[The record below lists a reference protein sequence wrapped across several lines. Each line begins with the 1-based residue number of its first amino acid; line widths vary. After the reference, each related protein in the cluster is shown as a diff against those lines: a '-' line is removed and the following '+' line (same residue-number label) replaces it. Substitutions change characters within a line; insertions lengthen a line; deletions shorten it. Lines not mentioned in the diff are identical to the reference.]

1 MPVTH
6 LARDGAA
13 RTSGMIE
20 LSHSFDA
27 NRFLAALDRDE
38 RAALIPQLQL
48 VHLKSG
54 QVLCEPGASLA
65 AVYLPVTTAISLQY
79 VSSGG
84 MTLEVAEIGSE
95 SIVCDDVIGGSGTM
109 PCRAVACRD
118 GFVYRLDRQAFA
130 AAFDASPV
138 IRHLVFVSV
147 RLLMAQ
153 VSQITFCSR
162 HHVLKHQLCRWF
174 MLAYDR
180 SRSIEIQVTHSML
193 AQMLGVRRETVTDAA
208 GEIQKLGLI
217 RQYRSSIVL
226 ADLQGLEKMSC
237 GCRAIVRD
245 EMKRILSS
253 DSGVPAAARV

>member
-1 MPVTH
+1 MTLQANDDV
-6 LARDGAA
+6 AA
-13 RTSGMIE
+13 PSGMIE

-27 NRFLAALDRDE
+27 NRFIAALARDE
-38 RAALIPQLQL
+38 RAALVAHLQL

-54 QVLCEPGASLA
+54 QVLCEPGEMLS
-65 AVYLPVTTAISLQY
+65 AVYLPVTTAVSLQY

-95 SIVCDDVIGGSGTM
+95 SIVCDDVIGGSGSM

-118 GFVYRLDRQAFA
+118 GFVYRLDRRVFA
-130 AAFDASPV
+130 RAFDASPV
-138 IRHLVFVSV
+138 IRHLVFVCV

-174 MLAYDR
+174 LLAYDR

-208 GEIQKLGLI
+208 GEVQKLGLI

-226 ADLQGLEKMSC
+226 ANLGGLEKMSC

-245 EMKRILSS
+245 EINRILSA
-253 DSGVPAAARV
+253 DSGVTTAARA

>member
-1 MPVTH
+1 MTH
-6 LARDGAA
+6 QANDAVA
-13 RTSGMIE
+13 HTSGMIE

-27 NRFLAALDRDE
+27 NRFLAALDREE
-38 RAALIPQLQL
+38 RATLIANLQL

-54 QVLCEPGASLA
+54 QVLCEPGEMLT

-95 SIVCDDVIGGSGTM
+95 SVVCDDVIGGSGRM

-118 GFVYRLDRQAFA
+118 GFVYRLDRGIFA
-130 AAFDASPV
+130 AAFDGSPV
-138 IRHLVFVSV
+138 IRHLVFVCV

-174 MLAYDR
+174 LLAYDR

-217 RQYRSSIVL
+217 RQYRSSIEL
-226 ADLQGLEKMSC
+226 ADLAGLEKMSC

-245 EMKRILSS
+245 EMKRILSA
-253 DSGVPAAARV
+253 DSSVTAAVRA

>member
-1 MPVTH
+1 MTH
-6 LARDGAA
+6 QANDAVA
-13 RTSGMIE
+13 HATGMIE

-27 NRFLAALDRDE
+27 NRFLAALDRDQ
-38 RAALIPQLQL
+38 RAMLIANLQL

-54 QVLCEPGASLA
+54 QVLCEPGEMLA

-79 VSSGG
+79 VSSAG
-84 MTLEVAEIGSE
+84 MTLEVAQIGSE
-95 SIVCDDVIGGSGTM
+95 SIVCDDVIGGSGRM
-109 PCRAVACRD
+109 PCRAIACRD
-118 GFVYRLDRQAFA
+118 GFVYRLDRRIFA
-130 AAFDASPV
+130 TAFDASPV

-174 MLAYDR
+174 LLAYDR

-217 RQYRSSIVL
+217 RQYRSSIEL
-226 ADLQGLEKMSC
+226 ADLGGLEKLSC

-245 EMKRILSS
+245 EMKRILAT
-253 DSGVPAAARV
+253 DSGVTAAARA

>member
-38 RAALIPQLQL
+38 RAALIPRLQL

>member
-1 MPVTH
+1 MTLYANDTVAHP
-6 LARDGAA
+6 G
-13 RTSGMIE
+13 GMIE

-27 NRFLAALDRDE
+27 NRFLAALDRDD
-38 RAALIPQLQL
+38 RATLVSNLQL

-54 QVLCEPGASLA
+54 QVLCEPGEMLA

-84 MTLEVAEIGSE
+84 MTLEVAEVGSE
-95 SIVCDDVIGGSGTM
+95 SIVCDDVIGGSGRM

-118 GFVYRLDRQAFA
+118 GFVYRLDRRIFD

-138 IRHLVFVSV
+138 IRHLVFVCV

-174 MLAYDR
+174 LLAYDR

-226 ADLQGLEKMSC
+226 ADLDGLAKMSC

-245 EMKRILSS
+245 EMKRILSADTS
-253 DSGVPAAARV
+253 VPAAARV